1 MSRDAVRLSVL
12 TDLMREGDDRAPG
25 ERLGYTSPMPPATV
39 AASSTTRMTYTE
51 YIAAEADAECKHEYL
66 RGEVW
71 AMAGGS
77 AEHGALT
84 AAVIALLGNA
94 LRDKPCRIFTSDVRV
109 RVQATDLTT
118 YPDVSVVCGHLEL
131 APEDGNAI
139 INPVLLVEVL
149 SDSTEAYDRGE
160 KAAHYRRIPSLR
172 EYLLISQHAQRL
184 ELFRRTHDDRW
195 ELSEAGPGQPLE
207 LSSVDAVLKTDD
219 IYRNPLDAR
228 DNPSGGPEGPKHRD

>member
-1 MSRDAVRLSVL
+1 
-12 TDLMREGDDRAPG
+12 MR
-25 ERLGYTSPMPPATV
+25 RLGEIFWVYTSPMPQANV
-39 AASSTTRMTYTE
+39 AASSTTRMTHAE
-51 YIAAEADAECKHEYL
+51 YIAAEANAECKHEYL

-94 LRDKPCRIFTSDVRV
+94 LRDKPCRVFSSDVRV

-118 YPDVSVVCGHLEL
+118 YPDASVVCGHLEL

-172 EYLLISQHAQRL
+172 EYLLVSQHEQRL
-184 ELFRRTHDDRW
+184 ELFRRSHDDRW
-195 ELSEAGPGQPLE
+195 ELSEAGPGQSLE
-207 LSSVDAVLKTDD
+207 LSSVDAVLNTDD
-219 IYRNPLDAR
+219 VYRNPLDRPAPR
-228 DNPSGGPEGPKHRD
+228 P